1 MSDRPTALL
10 RYSLL
15 RHTDAP
21 DDPSGCHYDLLLE
34 DGETCRSWRLPDIPA
49 LNGPTQEATLLP
61 PHRRVWLGPRSAAV
75 SGDRG
80 WAVRVMAGR
89 YRGTLPDDPDAAVQL
104 DLVDGDLKG
113 QLRITAGRC
122 SLTPP

>member
-1 MSDRPTALL
+1 MSDPMTPLL

-15 RHTDAP
+15 RHTGAP

-34 DGETCRSWRLPDIPA
+34 DGETCRTWRLTDIPA
-49 LNGPTQEATLLP
+49 LNGPTQEARLLP

-80 WAVRVMAGR
+80 WAERVMAGR
-89 YRGTLPDDPDAAVQL
+89 YRGTLPADPTADVQL

>member
-49 LNGPTQEATLLP
+49 LNGSTQEATLLP
-61 PHRRVWLGPRSAAV
+61 PHRRVWQGPRSAAV

-80 WAVRVMAGR
+80 WAERVMAGR
-89 YRGTLPDDPDAAVQL
+89 YRGTLPADPQAAVQL

-113 QLRITAGRC
+113 KLRITAGRC

>member
-34 DGETCRSWRLPDIPA
+34 DGESCRSWRLPDSPA

-80 WAVRVMAGR
+80 WAERVMAGR
-89 YRGTLPDDPDAAVQL
+89 YRGTLPADPQAAVQL

>member
-1 MSDRPTALL
+1 MNGLPTALL

-15 RHTDAP
+15 RHTAAP

-34 DGETCRSWRLPDIPA
+34 DGETCRTWRLPNIPV
-49 LNGPTQEATLLP
+49 LNGPTQEARLLP
-61 PHRRVWLGPRSAAV
+61 PHRRVWLEPRSAAV

-80 WAVRVMAGR
+80 WAERVMAGR
-89 YRGTLPDDPDAAVQL
+89 YRGTLPVDPTAAVQL
-104 DLVDGDLKG
+104 KLLDGELKG

>member
-80 WAVRVMAGR
+80 WAERVMAGR
-89 YRGTLPDDPDAAVQL
+89 YRGTLPADPQAAVQL

-113 QLRITAGRC
+113 KLRITAGRC

>member
-1 MSDRPTALL
+1 MSDPPTAML

-61 PHRRVWLGPRSAAV
+61 PHRRVWLDPRSAAV

-80 WAVRVMAGR
+80 WAERVMAGR
-89 YRGTLPDDPDAAVQL
+89 YRGTLPADLTADVQL

>member
-1 MSDRPTALL
+1 MSDPKTPLL

-15 RHTDAP
+15 RHTGAP

-34 DGETCRSWRLPDIPA
+34 DGETCRSWRLPAIPP
-49 LNGPTQEATLLP
+49 LNGTSQEATPLA
-61 PHRRVWLGPRSAAV
+61 PHRRVWLEPRSAAV

-80 WAVRVMAGR
+80 WAERVMAGR
-89 YRGTLPDDPDAAVQL
+89 YRGTLPADPDAAVQL
-104 DLVDGDLKG
+104 ELVDGALRG

>member
-34 DGETCRSWRLPDIPA
+34 DGESCRSWRLPDIPA

-80 WAVRVMAGR
+80 WAERVMAGR
-89 YRGTLPDDPDAAVQL
+89 YRGTLPADPQAAVQL